1 MIHARVSITGLLLAL
16 LNPGV
21 AAAQVGHPPDAS
33 PYHAAR
39 VRQYLT
45 FSGAYLT
52 GGEGAAGAGPSDGF
66 LGGVRWDI
74 RLGAPTYA
82 HIGLSAGAL
91 QRVIIDPQE
100 GPAARIQDTVTQS
113 VYMAEGGL
121 GLALTGQKTWHGFAP
136 YVAASLGIAFGGSV
150 PADSSGFQFRTRFVL
165 GPLAGVR
172 WHISN
177 RLHFRV
183 EGRDIVWPLSYPT
196 VFFTEPANAPGEPP
210 VLNPDEMKST
220 EWVHHPTL
228 VFSIGYALR
237 M

>member
-1 MIHARVSITGLLLAL
+1 MIHARVSTTGVLLAL
-16 LNPGV
+16 LIPGV
-21 AAAQVGHPPDAS
+21 AAAQVGHAPGAS
-33 PYHAAR
+33 PYRDAR

-52 GGEGAAGAGPSDGF
+52 GGKGAAGVGPSDGF
-66 LGGVRWDI
+66 LGGVRWDV

-82 HIGLSAGAL
+82 HVGLSAGSL

-113 VYMAEGGL
+113 VLMAEAGL

-136 YVAASLGIAFGGSV
+136 YVAASLGMAFGGSV
-150 PADSSGFQFRTRFVL
+150 PADSIGFQFRRRFFV

-172 WHISN
+172 WHISD

-183 EGRDIVWPLSYPT
+183 EGRDIVWRLSYPV
-196 VFFTEPANAPGEPP
+196 VFFEEPANAPGEPP
-210 VLNPDEMKST
+210 VLNPDEMRGT
-220 EWVHHPTL
+220 EWVHHPAL